1 MNNLSQI
8 EEYLGKINATLEGY
22 LKSHE
27 SELSEVMKYTL
38 MAPGKKIRPL
48 VMTCVYKLCGGKS
61 EEIFKFAAAIEMIHA
76 YSLIHDDL
84 PCMDDGEIRRGKPC
98 SHLKFGE
105 STALL
110 AGDALLTGA
119 FEIASTARFENLA
132 AVLESINILAS
143 LAGTSGMVLGQYED
157 LKGNENILEVYKLKT
172 ANLFIAC
179 SKIGAVLADASLET
193 IKNAEEFG
201 FKMGIL
207 FQLADD
213 LIDEDIKKDDLIS
226 GMKAFD
232 FAQKL
237 LTDAENLLEKIGK
250 DNAVLK
256 HFLGLISASMK

>member
-8 EEYLGKINATLEGY
+8 EECLGKINATLEGY

-48 VMTCVYKLCGGKS
+48 VMTCVYNLCGGKS

-84 PCMDDGEIRRGKPC
+84 PCMDDGETRRGKPC

-119 FEIASTARFENLA
+119 FEIASTARLENLA
-132 AVLESINILAS
+132 AVLESINILAA

-157 LKGNENILEVYKLKT
+157 LKGSENILEVYKLKT

-179 SKIGAVLADASLET
+179 SKIGAVLAGASIET
-193 IKNAEEFG
+193 IKIAEEFG
-201 FKMGIL
+201 FKMGVL

-226 GMKAFD
+226 GMKALD
-232 FAQKL
+232 FAKKL
-237 LTDAENLLEKIGK
+237 LTDAESLLEKIGK
-250 DNAVLK
+250 DNAALK
-256 HFLGLISASMK
+256 HFLGLISASIK

>member
-1 MNNLSQI
+1 MNNLIQI
-8 EEYLGKINATLEGY
+8 EEYLGKINANLESY
-22 LKSHE
+22 LENHK

-48 VMTCVYKLCGGKS
+48 VMTCIYKLCGGKS

-84 PCMDDGEIRRGKPC
+84 PCMDDGKTRRGKPC

-119 FEIASTARFENLA
+119 FEVASSACFKNLDA
-132 AVLESINILAS
+132 MIESINILAS

-157 LKGNENILEVYKLKT
+157 LKGSEDILEVYKLKT

-179 SKIGAVLADASLET
+179 SKIGAVLAGASIEI
-193 IKNAEEFG
+193 IKIAEEFG

-213 LIDEDIKKDDLIS
+213 LIDEDVKKDDLIS
-226 GMKAFD
+226 GIKVCD
-232 FAQKL
+232 FARKL
-237 LTDAENLLEKIGK
+237 LIDAENLLEKIGK
-250 DNAVLK
+250 DNAALK
-256 HFLGLISASMK
+256 HFLGLISARIK